1 MLKFTDDHEWLNIEG
16 DIATV
21 GITEH
26 ATTELGDLVFIELP
40 DAGATFDKGDAAA
53 TVESVKAA
61 SEIYAPLKGE
71 IVEVNE
77 KIADDPSVVSGDPMG
92 AGWFFKIKLAEPSAA
107 EALLDENAYEALI
120 A

>member
-1 MLKFTDDHEWLNIEG
+1 

-71 IVEVNE
+71 IVEVND
-77 KIADDPSVVSGDPMG
+77 KITDDPSVVSGDPMG
-92 AGWFFKIKLAEPSAA
+92 AGWLFKIKLADPSAA